1 MDGLISIKMIVMK
14 GIENPFRVTVKHW
27 DQKIS
32 VELDRSDITFDEY
45 IELLRTVSKA
55 IGWGED
61 DIKEY
66 FGE

>member
-1 MDGLISIKMIVMK
+1 MK
-14 GIENPFRVTVKHW
+14 NIDKPFRVTIEHW

-45 IELLRTVSKA
+45 IDILRAVSKA
-55 IGWGED
+55 VGWGVD
-61 DIKEY
+61 RIKEY

>member
-1 MDGLISIKMIVMK
+1 MDKVNK
-14 GIENPFRVTVKHW
+14 PFKITVEHW

-45 IELLRTVSKA
+45 IDLLASLSKA
-55 IGWGED
+55 VGWGND
-61 DIKEY
+61 SIKEY

>member
-1 MDGLISIKMIVMK
+1 MEKVN
-14 GIENPFRVTVKHW
+14 NPFKITVEHW

-55 IGWGED
+55 LGWSND
-61 DIKEY
+61 SIKEY

>member
-1 MDGLISIKMIVMK
+1 MEDIT
-14 GIENPFRVTVKHW
+14 NPFRVTVEHW

-45 IELLRTVSKA
+45 IELIRAVSKA
-55 IGWGED
+55 VGWGD
-61 DIKEY
+61 DSIKEY

>member
-1 MDGLISIKMIVMK
+1 MK
-14 GIENPFRVTVKHW
+14 DITKPFRVTVEHW

-45 IELLRTVSKA
+45 IELLRAVSKA
-55 IGWGED
+55 VGWGD
-61 DIKEY
+61 DSIKEY

>member
-1 MDGLISIKMIVMK
+1 MK
-14 GIENPFRVTVKHW
+14 DINKPFRVTVEHW

-32 VELDRSDITFDEY
+32 VELDRSDISFDEY
-45 IELLRTVSKA
+45 IDLLRSVSKA
-55 IGWGED
+55 VGWNDD